1 MTTTST
7 IPFARRD
14 HASPPEA
21 TAATAE
27 PPLADPLPL
36 LRGFAA
42 LRRLAGMYPPG
53 HPTIAEKLRE
63 MEAMV
68 QQQLR
73 TAPAIRIDIIRGDVH
88 LNEVPCRSDNQG
100 SEQILREL
108 ADLGVQSIHI
118 APGVDAE
125 ELRAVGEFLWE
136 MREGTGREPVENRLA
151 QRNVRH
157 VSLGRIVPLDT
168 RWRAMEWPGAPEAR
182 LDPAYAESLELA
194 EATFDSVSEGRE
206 LDLVTVRDLV
216 ELLIQRVARSS
227 AALAQILAVKQ
238 YENLTYCHSINVAMI
253 GLLVGKRIGFDEP
266 TTAALVEAALL
277 HDIGK
282 TRVPLEILKKPGA
295 LDKQERRTIEAHTRF
310 GAEILVGLER
320 VRPLT
325 PTVALEHHRSVTGG
339 GYPDLGAGVVPH
351 PLTQIVSVADT
362 YEAITGAR
370 SDRAPSQPQEACL
383 ILARLAGRQLNT
395 AVVKAFVSAVTFF
408 PIGSLVRTSR
418 DETGVVVRTNPAD
431 PLHPCLELLDETLSA
446 SVGRVDTA
454 SRSDSGAYE
463 RHIVETLRTRD
474 DVDLTRFLP
483 HEPPEAACS

>member
-1 MTTTST
+1 MTTTA
-7 IPFARRD
+7 IPFPGRD
-14 HASPPEA
+14 RTPSPEPP
-21 TAATAE
+21 TE
-27 PPLADPLPL
+27 PPLSDPLPL

-63 MEAMV
+63 MDAIV
-68 QQQLR
+68 RQHLR
-73 TAPAIRIDIIRGDVH
+73 TAPSIRIDIIRGDVH
-88 LNEVPCRSDNQG
+88 LNGVPCRSDNQG
-100 SEQILREL
+100 SEQILHEL
-108 ADLGVQSIHI
+108 TALGVHSIHVD
-118 APGVDAE
+118 PGVELD

-136 MREGTGREPVENRLA
+136 MKEGNASEAVEAQLA
-151 QRNVRH
+151 RRNVRH

-168 RWRAMEWPGAPEAR
+168 RWRAMEWPGAPEGR
-182 LDPAYAESLELA
+182 LDAAYAESLELA
-194 EATFDSVSEGRE
+194 EATFESVGAGKA

-216 ELLIQRVARSS
+216 ELLIRRVARSS

-238 YENLTYCHSINVAMI
+238 YENLTYCHSVNVAMI
-253 GLLVGKRIGFDEP
+253 GLLVGRRLGFDDP

-282 TRVPLEILKKPGA
+282 TRVPIEILKKPGA

-310 GAEILVGLER
+310 GAEILVGVEN

-325 PTVALEHHRSVTGG
+325 PTVALEHHRSVTGF
-339 GYPDLGAGVVPH
+339 GYPDLGDQAVPH

-370 SDRAPSQPQEACL
+370 SYRAPSLPQEACL

-395 AVVKAFVSAVTFF
+395 AVVKAFVSAVSFF

-418 DETGVVVRTNPAD
+418 DETGVVIRTNPAD
-431 PLHPCLELLDETLSA
+431 PLHPVLALLDDGLAATIGE
-446 SVGRVDTA
+446 VDTS
-454 SRSDSGAYE
+454 SRDESGGYE
-463 RHIVETLRTRD
+463 RHIVETLKPSEEI
-474 DVDLTRFLP
+474 DVGRFLP
-483 HEPPEAACS
+483 GEPAVA